1 MGRPPIGKIAMTV
14 AERVRKHRLRRR
26 AETPVTKHV
35 TKQDAG
41 PVTTKQ
47 NAGTVA
53 SLEAR
58 ILELEA
64 ELAHE
69 RREHA
74 ATDQRWRAAF
84 VAPYVFAGVR

>member
-14 AERVRKHRLRRR
+14 AERVRKHRLKHRGHVS
-26 AETPVTKHV
+26 VTKPV
-35 TKQDAG
+35 TKQDASD
-41 PVTTKQ
+41 
-47 NAGTVA
+47 AGVVA

-64 ELAHE
+64 ALAHE

-84 VAPYVFAGVR
+84 VAPYTFAGVT

>member
-14 AERVRKHRLRRR
+14 AERVRKHRL
-26 AETPVTKHV
+26 KHRGHVSV

-41 PVTTKQ
+41 DV
-47 NAGTVA
+47 GVVA

-64 ELAHE
+64 ALAHE

-84 VAPYVFAGVR
+84 VAPYTFAGVT

>member
-14 AERVRKHRLRRR
+14 AERVRKHRLKRH
-26 AETPVTKHV
+26 AETTVTKHV
-35 TKQDAG
+35 TKQDVAD
-41 PVTTKQ
+41 
-47 NAGTVA
+47 AGTAA

-84 VAPYVFAGVR
+84 VAPYVFAGVT